1 MEAQVPTPLAEDL
14 AGFLDHLRTSRGASE
29 HTIDAYRRD
38 LTKAA
43 IVLAEHGVARWEEAE
58 PRHLAAFEA
67 SLTHEARSTAMRRLS
82 ALRSLLKYL
91 RRQGADLATDLP
103 ATGGHRKAKTLPKAL
118 SYAQLTLMLEGPDLA
133 TPEGLRDRALMEL
146 IYGGGLRISEAVALP
161 RSDLDLDLAAVRVV
175 GKRGKARVIP
185 LPLPTIGWVE
195 RYLRDA
201 RPSLAKRPSPL
212 VLLSDTGKPL
222 ARQRAYT
229 VLSKYATAAGISTS
243 VGPHTLRHTYAVHLV
258 QGGADL
264 RAVQELLGHAS
275 ISTTQVYT
283 ALDMEEVKQRYDK
296 AHPRA

>member
-1 MEAQVPTPLAEDL
+1 MEAQDPLAEDL
-14 AGFLDHLRTSRGASE
+14 GGFLDHLHAARGASV
-29 HTIDAYRRD
+29 HTVEAYRRD
-38 LTKAA
+38 LQKAA
-43 IVLAEHGVARWEEAE
+43 AILRAEGVARWETAE
-58 PRHLAAFEA
+58 SRHLAVFEA
-67 SLTHEARSTAMRRLS
+67 SLAGEARATAMRRMS

-91 RRQGADLATDLP
+91 RRQGADLAADLP

-118 SYAQLTLMLEGPDLA
+118 SYAQLATMLDGPDLA
-133 TPEGLRDRALMEL
+133 TAPGLRDRALMEL
-146 IYGGGLRISEAVALP
+146 IYGGGMRISEAVALG
-161 RSDLDLDLAAVRVV
+161 RNDLDLDLAAVRVS
-175 GKRGKARVIP
+175 GKRGKVRVVP
-185 LPLPTIGWVE
+185 LPLTTVE
-195 RYLRDA
+195 WLVRYLREG
-201 RPSLAKRPSPL
+201 RPSLAKAPLPL

-229 VLSKYATAAGISTS
+229 VLARYAQGAGIATS

-283 ALDMEEVKQRYDK
+283 GLDMEEVRQRYDK

>member
-1 MEAQVPTPLAEDL
+1 MEAPNALDEDV
-14 AGFLDHLRTSRGASE
+14 ANFLDHLRSARGASE
-29 HTIDAYRRD
+29 HTIEAYRRD
-38 LTKAA
+38 LTKASR
-43 IVLAEHGVARWEEAE
+43 VLREAQVERWEEAE
-58 PRHLAAFEA
+58 PRHLALFES
-67 SLTHEARSTAMRRLS
+67 SLAHEARSTAMRRLS

-91 RRQGADLATDLP
+91 RRQGAELAADLP

-118 SYAQLTLMLEGPDLA
+118 SYAQLTTMLDGPDLT
-133 TPEGLRDRALMEL
+133 TPSGLRDRTLMEL
-146 IYGGGLRISEAVALP
+146 IYGGGLRISEAVALT
-161 RSDLDLDLAAVRVV
+161 RADLDLDLAAVRVL
-175 GKRGKARVIP
+175 GKRGKVRVVP
-185 LPLPTIGWVE
+185 LPESTVAWLD
-195 RYLRDA
+195 RYLRES
-201 RPSLAKRPSPL
+201 RPSLARGASPL

-229 VLSKYATAAGISTS
+229 VLARYAEGAGIAAS

-283 ALDMEEVKQRYDK
+283 ALDMEEVRQRYDR

>member
-1 MEAQVPTPLAEDL
+1 MEAQDPLNEDL
-14 AGFLDHLRTSRGASE
+14 EGFLDHLRSARGASA
-29 HTIDAYRRD
+29 HTVDAYRRD
-38 LTKAA
+38 LAKAA
-43 IVLAEHGVARWEEAE
+43 AVLRAVGVARWETAEA
-58 PRHLAAFEA
+58 RHLAAFEA
-67 SLTHEARSTAMRRLS
+67 SLAHEARSTAMRRLS
-82 ALRSLLKYL
+82 ALRSLLKHL
-91 RRQGADLATDLP
+91 RRQGADLAADLP

-118 SYAQLTLMLEGPDLA
+118 SYAQLTTMLEGPDLA
-133 TPEGLRDRALMEL
+133 TPVGLRDRALMEL
-146 IYGGGLRISEAVALP
+146 IYGGGLRISEAVELP
-161 RSDLDLDLAAVRVV
+161 RADLDLDLAAVRVV
-175 GKRGKARVIP
+175 GKRGKVRVVP
-185 LPLPTIGWVE
+185 LPIATVGWLE

-201 RPSLAKRPSPL
+201 RPSLARRASPL

-229 VLSKYATAAGISTS
+229 VLSRYAEAAGIAAS

-283 ALDMEEVKQRYDK
+283 GLDMAEVRDRYDR

>member
-1 MEAQVPTPLAEDL
+1 MEAQGPLAEDL

-38 LTKAA
+38 LQKAA
-43 IVLAEHGVARWEEAE
+43 AVLQAEGVERWETAE
-58 PRHLAAFEA
+58 PRHLALFEQ
-67 SLTHEARSTAMRRLS
+67 SLAGEARSTAMRRLS

-91 RRQGADLATDLP
+91 RRQGADLAADLP
-103 ATGGHRKAKTLPKAL
+103 ATGGHKKPKTLPKAL
-118 SYAQLTLMLEGPDLA
+118 SYAQLTTMLEGPDLA
-133 TPEGLRDRALMEL
+133 TPPGLRDRALMEL
-146 IYGGGLRISEAVALP
+146 IYGGGLRISEAVALT
-161 RSDLDLDLAAVRVV
+161 RADLDLDLAAVRVL
-175 GKRGKARVIP
+175 GKRGKVRVVP
-185 LPLPTIGWVE
+185 LPEATISWVE
-195 RYLRDA
+195 RYLREA
-201 RPSLAKRPSPL
+201 RPSLAKAPSPL
-212 VLLSDTGKPL
+212 VLLSDTGKSL

-229 VLSKYATAAGISTS
+229 VLARYAEGAGIAAT

-283 ALDMEEVKQRYDK
+283 ALDMEEVRQRYDK

>member
-1 MEAQVPTPLAEDL
+1 MEAQDALTEDL
-14 AGFLDHLRTSRGASE
+14 LGFLDHLRSARGASG
-29 HTIDAYRRD
+29 HTVEAYHRD
-38 LTKAA
+38 LQKAA
-43 IVLAEHGVARWEEAE
+43 AVLRSEGVERWETAE
-58 PRHLAAFEA
+58 PRHLALFEA
-67 SLTHEARSTAMRRLS
+67 SLAGEARATAMRRLS

-91 RRQGADLATDLP
+91 RRQGAELAADLP

-118 SYAQLTLMLEGPDLA
+118 SYAQLTTMLDGPDLA
-133 TPEGLRDRALMEL
+133 TAPGLRDRALMEL
-146 IYGGGLRISEAVALP
+146 IYGGGLRISEAVALG
-161 RSDLDLDLAAVRVV
+161 RSDLDLDLAAVRVL
-175 GKRGKARVIP
+175 GKRGKVRVVP
-185 LPLPTIGWVE
+185 LPSVTVEWVE

-201 RPSLAKRPSPL
+201 RPSLAKTPLPL

-229 VLSKYATAAGISTS
+229 VLARYAQTAGIAMT

-283 ALDMEEVKQRYDK
+283 GLDMEEVRERYDR

>member
-1 MEAQVPTPLAEDL
+1 MEAQDALAEDV
-14 AGFLDHLRTSRGASE
+14 AGFLDHMRTSRAASE
-29 HTIDAYRRD
+29 HTVEAYRRD
-38 LTKAA
+38 LAKAA
-43 IVLAEHGVARWEEAE
+43 GVLRTGGVERWEAAE

-67 SLTHEARSTAMRRLS
+67 SLAGEARSTAMRRLS
-82 ALRSLLKYL
+82 ALRSLLKHL
-91 RRQGADLATDLP
+91 SRQGADLAADLP
-103 ATGGHRKAKTLPKAL
+103 ATGGHKRAKTLPKAL
-118 SYAQLTLMLEGPDLA
+118 SYAQLATMLEGPDLD
-133 TPEGLRDRALMEL
+133 TPSGLRDRALMEL
-146 IYGGGLRISEAVALP
+146 IYGAGLRISEAVALA
-161 RSDLDLDLAAVRVV
+161 RADLDLDLAAVRIL
-175 GKRGKARVIP
+175 GKRGKVRVVP
-185 LPLPTIGWVE
+185 LPEVTLGWIE

-201 RPSLAKRPSPL
+201 RSHLAKAPSPL

-229 VLSKYATAAGISTS
+229 VLARYAQGAGIATS

-283 ALDMEEVKQRYDK
+283 GLDMTEVRQRYDK

>member
-1 MEAQVPTPLAEDL
+1 LEAKSDALSEDL
-14 AGFLDHLRTSRGASE
+14 AGFLDHLRSGRGASD

-38 LTKAA
+38 LNRAA
-43 IVLAEHGVARWEEAE
+43 DVLRTEGVGRWETAE

-67 SLTHEARSTAMRRLS
+67 SLSGEARSTAMRRLS

-91 RRQGADLATDLP
+91 RRQGANLAADLP

-118 SYAQLTLMLEGPDLA
+118 SYAQLTTMLDGPDLE
-133 TPEGLRDRALMEL
+133 TPSGLRDRALMEL
-146 IYGGGLRISEAVALP
+146 IYGGGLRISEAVGLP
-161 RSDLDLDLAAVRVV
+161 RADLDLDIAAVRVV
-175 GKRGKARVIP
+175 GKRGKVRVIP
-185 LPLPTIGWVE
+185 LPEATLAWVE
-195 RYLRDA
+195 RYLREA
-201 RPSLAKRPSPL
+201 RPLLAKAPSPL

-229 VLSKYATAAGISTS
+229 VLARYAEAAGIAVS

-264 RAVQELLGHAS
+264 RVVQELLGHSS

-283 ALDMEEVKQRYDK
+283 ALDMEEVRQRYDK

>member
-1 MEAQVPTPLAEDL
+1 MEAKSDALNEDIG
-14 AGFLDHLRTSRGASE
+14 GFLDHLRTSRGASE

-38 LTKAA
+38 LAKAA
-43 IVLAEHGVARWEEAE
+43 AVLRESDVERWETVE
-58 PRHLAAFEA
+58 PRHLAVFEA
-67 SLTHEARSTAMRRLS
+67 SLAGEAKTTAMRRLS

-91 RRQGADLATDLP
+91 RRQGAELATDLP
-103 ATGGHRKAKTLPKAL
+103 STGGYKKAKTLPKAL
-118 SYAQLTLMLEGPDLA
+118 SYAQLTTMLDGPDLT

-146 IYGGGLRISEAVALP
+146 IYGGGLRISEAVSLP
-161 RSDLDLDLAAVRVV
+161 RADLDLDLAAVRVV
-175 GKRGKARVIP
+175 GKRGKVRVVP
-185 LPLPTIGWVE
+185 LPEATIAWIE
-195 RYLRDA
+195 RYLRDS
-201 RPSLAKRPSPL
+201 RPLLAKVASPL

-229 VLSKYATAAGISTS
+229 VLSRYATAVGIPAP
-243 VGPHTLRHTYAVHLV
+243 VGPHTLRHSYAVHLV

-283 ALDMEEVKQRYDK
+283 ALDMAEVRQRYDK